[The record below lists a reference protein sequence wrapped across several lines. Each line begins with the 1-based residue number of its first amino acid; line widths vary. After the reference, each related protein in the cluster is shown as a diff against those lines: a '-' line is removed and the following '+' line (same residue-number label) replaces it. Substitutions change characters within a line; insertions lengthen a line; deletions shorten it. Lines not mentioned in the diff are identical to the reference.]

1 MRSQFGF
8 SVDLFYS
15 YSHKDTEYR
24 EKMEKSLALLRDQD
38 NILKTWSDE
47 CIRPGQNISEEI
59 KQKIESTDIIVFL
72 VSQSFIAS
80 KECRDEWI
88 FSCEVVKRNS
98 SIIRIP
104 IILSDCPWEDLEG
117 GMSRLKALPK
127 DAKPILEF
135 DNMDTAWHQIYK
147 GLKDVIEDLQNQFT
161 MKETFRKD
169 MEETEFLSQK
179 RIKLSDIFVFP
190 SMCSYTTKDK
200 DNDVEV
206 SIRNEDDLLKNSHTL
221 IHGERLSGKTTL
233 CRHLFFT
240 LADSGKPVLYI
251 DLDKVGKKAKPDIFT
266 EAYGYQFRGDYSLWK
281 NKKDKVVILDN
292 LSPETIDHVMLAVEL
307 FDRVILATSSDIF
320 YAYYKDES
328 RLSQFRETTILPLTH
343 SKQEKLIRKR
353 SEILNRN
360 QPVLHGDI
368 DRLENRVNAII
379 LSDKIFPRYPF
390 YVLSILQTYEG
401 YMQYD
406 LSITS
411 YGHCYYAIIIA
422 HLIKSGISRSD
433 DEIGA
438 CLNFAENFAFAIYQ
452 SNSIDITSN
461 NEIDFTDHFIQEYK
475 KRFVPLQKPTL
486 KRLFNS
492 QYGILSDAGHFT
504 KPYMYYYFLGKYFA
518 KNMKNDEDVNKIVQ
532 DMIDCSYLKSNRL
545 TLIFIIHHTN
555 DDQII
560 DDILL
565 RTMCALDN
573 LKASTLD
580 RDEVDVFQELVNAI
594 PPQALS
600 DESIPSQRDKERQA
614 RDRKDHTQDFD
625 GSEISE
631 INEMYKI
638 MKNNEILG
646 QILRN
651 KYGSL
656 ERDKI
661 LEIIETVADGGLR
674 LVQLLLIDKD
684 ELNDLAA
691 YLSEKNSELELDQVK
706 RILRIL
712 SFIWTMINIQ
722 KIVVALNKPEIASFV
737 KDVVSQKDTPAYD
750 LVGYFL
756 RLDTMRK
763 FSDDDKEKLKAL
775 IKKHDY
781 PFFKKIISIRTKSY
795 LNTHSV
801 EAPLEQAVCSLLD
814 IKYKQRLKKL
824 ASKAKK

>member
-1 MRSQFGF
+1 
-8 SVDLFYS
+8 
-15 YSHKDTEYR
+15 
-24 EKMEKSLALLRDQD
+24 MEDSLALLRDQD
-38 NILKTWSDE
+38 NILETWSDE

-59 KQKIESTDIIVFL
+59 KQKMESTDIMVFL
-72 VSQSFIAS
+72 VSQNFIAS
-80 KECRDEWI
+80 KECREEWI
-88 FSCEVVKRNS
+88 FSCEIVKRNP

-104 IILSDCPWEDLEG
+104 IILSDCPWEGLEG
-117 GMSRLKALPK
+117 SMSRLKALPK
-127 DAKPILEF
+127 DAKPIRKF
-135 DNMDTAWHQIYK
+135 DDMDTAWHQIYK
-147 GLKDVIEDLQNQFT
+147 GLRDVIEDLRNQFT
-161 MKETFRKD
+161 MKETFRKE
-169 MEETEFLSQK
+169 MEETEFLSQD
-179 RIKLSDIFVFP
+179 RVKLSDIFIFP
-190 SMCSYTTKDK
+190 PMCSYTTKDK

-206 SIRNEDDLLKNSHTL
+206 DIRNEDDLLKNSYTL

-233 CRHLFFT
+233 CRHLFFA
-240 LADSGKPVLYI
+240 LADSNKPVLYI
-251 DLDKVGKKAKPDIFT
+251 DLDKVGKKAKSDIFV
-266 EAYGYQFRGDYSLWK
+266 EAYGNQFRGDYSLWK
-281 NKKDKVVILDN
+281 NEEDKVIILDN
-292 LSPETIDHVMLAVEL
+292 LSPETIDHVILAIEL

-320 YAYYKDES
+320 HAYYKDES
-328 RLSQFRETTILPLTH
+328 RLAQFKETTILPLTH

-353 SEILNRN
+353 SQILNMD

-368 DRLENRVNAII
+368 DQLENRVNAII

-411 YGHCYYAIIIA
+411 YGHCYYAIIVA
-422 HLIKSGISRSD
+422 HLIKSGISKSD

-452 SNSIDITSN
+452 RSFTDITSN
-461 NEIDFTDHFIQEYK
+461 AEFDFVDHFIQEYK
-475 KRFVPLQKPTL
+475 KRFVPLKKSTL
-486 KRLFNS
+486 KRLFHS
-492 QYGILSDAGHFT
+492 QYGILSDAGRFT

-518 KNMKNDEDVNKIVQ
+518 KNMNSDNENINEIVQ
-532 DMIDCSYLKSNRL
+532 DMIDSSYLKSNRL

-565 RTMCALDN
+565 RTMCALDHI
-573 LKASTLD
+573 KVSTLD
-580 RDEVDVFQELVNAI
+580 RVEVDVFQEIVNAI
-594 PPQALS
+594 PPQKLS
-600 DESIPSQRDKERQA
+600 GESIDSERDKERQD
-614 RDRKDHTQDFD
+614 RDRQDHTQDFD

-631 INEMYKI
+631 VNEMYRI

-674 LVQLLLIDKD
+674 LVQLLLINKT

-691 YLSEKNSELELDQVK
+691 YLYEKNPELELDQIK
-706 RILRIL
+706 KTLRIL

-722 KIVVALNKPEIASFV
+722 KIVIALNKPEIASFV
-737 KDVVSQKDTPAYD
+737 KDVVSQKNTPAYD

-763 FSDDDKEKLKAL
+763 FSDTDKKKLGKL

-781 PFFKKIISIRTKSY
+781 SFFKKIVSIRTKSY

-801 EAPLEQAVCSLLD
+801 EAPLEQAVCSLLN
-814 IKYKQRLKKL
+814 IEYKQRLKRL